1 MMKNNCLFLLIFLL
15 FFIYGCY
22 NDNLLT
28 GATAVRVVT
37 PDQEVTPPQA
47 KNCFNCTNNE
57 SEDSALIVTYIN

>member
-1 MMKNNCLFLLIFLL
+1 ML